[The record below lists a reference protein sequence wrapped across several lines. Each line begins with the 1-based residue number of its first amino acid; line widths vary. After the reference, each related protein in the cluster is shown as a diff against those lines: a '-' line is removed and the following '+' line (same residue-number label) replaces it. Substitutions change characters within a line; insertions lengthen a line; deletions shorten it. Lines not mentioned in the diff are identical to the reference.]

1 MKTVILFIIKNWKA
15 ILISLLVIALV
26 YNCEQK
32 KVYKQTADR
41 QTENVRQANAFDSLK
56 FKTQNLTSK
65 ELKELLEYRD
75 KELLKQLNQDKIK
88 VQKIEKII
96 NNEYFYRDTIQN
108 NINLDSILKAVYSKV
123 PKEQVV
129 LDTLNCIKVKGRI
142 LFDGKSLSLQIDSK
156 EVKNK
161 SSLIVYQERKQWK
174 LLGIKTRI
182 FGKRQLTSKTYNECG
197 DSKTE
202 LIQITKK

>member
-1 MKTVILFIIKNWKA
+1 MKTVILFIIKNWRA
-15 ILISLLVIALV
+15 ILIGLLVIALI

-32 KVYKQTADR
+32 LAYKQTANR
-41 QTENVRQANAFDSLK
+41 QTENVRQANTFDSLK
-56 FKTQNLTSK
+56 FKSQNLTSK

-75 KELLKQLNQDKIK
+75 KELLKLLNQDKIK

-96 NNEYFYRDTIQN
+96 NNKYYYKDTISN
-108 NINLDSILKAVYSKV
+108 TINLDSILRAVRSQI
-123 PKEQVV
+123 PREQEI
-129 LDTLNCIKVKGRI
+129 LDTLNCIKVKGKI
-142 LFDGKSLSLQIDSK
+142 LFDGQKLSFQINSK

-161 SSLIVYQERKQWK
+161 STTVVHQERKQWK

-202 LIQITKK
+202 LLQVIKK

>member
-161 SSLIVYQERKQWK
+161 SSLKVYQERKQWK